1 MKNTTA
7 KIIVGGIV
15 CLFILGSFAAI
26 GNGKGNAISDAHHAL
41 LKKGIS
47 YYKTIRANHGI
58 DKSQQMLK
66 VWFLKQPSVKKVTIE
81 NRDMTIEF
89 NDGHEVVIL
98 GHTEIKGKATWGKP
112 AGTPG
117 NGPPSSGGG
126 GSTTVTQVPNSKK
139 ALILDPFVWE
149 GGVFDN
155 PSLMSDVENNLTAA
169 GYTYTY
175 LKNDKVTLSVIEYDL
190 ANYGVIYNRGHG
202 GTSGKTV
209 IISTGEAWTSD
220 TTTKYSNEYNNG
232 EIVEVSI
239 SASDGYHYFI
249 AYTPKLIQD
258 HYTNLPN
265 SLVYMESCESM
276 KFSNMGDAY
285 VGAGAGAY
293 MGWDKSVT
301 VTYGDST
308 ADTSFQMFSTG
319 SSVDDVA
326 NAFGPDP
333 STHANLKYVGAG
345 DLGLVMPS

>member
-1 MKNTTA
+1 MKYGTT
-7 KIIVGGIV
+7 KMVVGGV
-15 CLFILGSFAAI
+15 VFLFILAGLGGSVN
-26 GNGKGNAISDAHHAL
+26 GNNISDAHHAL
-41 LKKGIS
+41 LKKGMA
-47 YYKTIRANHGI
+47 YYQNVRANHGI
-58 DKSQQMLK
+58 DDSQQMLK
-66 VWFLKQPSVKKVTIE
+66 VWFLKQPSVKKVSLA
-81 NRDMTIEF
+81 NRDMTVEF
-89 NDGHEVVIL
+89 NDGHKVVIL
-98 GHTEIKGKATWGKP
+98 GHMENQATWGKP
-112 AGTPG
+112 SGTPG
-117 NGPPSSGGG
+117 HGGHGGG
-126 GSTTVTQVPNSKK
+126 GGGGGGTTVTQTPGSKK
-139 ALILDPFVWE
+139 ALILDPFDWE
-149 GGVFDN
+149 GGVFHN
-155 PSLMSDVENNLTAA
+155 PDLMNNVEGYLQSA

-175 LKNDKVTLSVIEYDL
+175 LKNSQVTLSVIENDL
-190 ANYGVIYNRGHG
+190 AQYGVIYNRGHG
-202 GTSGKTV
+202 GTSGRTV
-209 IISTGEAWTSD
+209 IISTGEAWTSS
-220 TTTKYSNEYNNG
+220 TTSTYSTEYNNG

-276 KFSNMGDAY
+276 KASNMGDAY

-293 MGWDKSVT
+293 MGWDKSVS

-333 STHANLKYVGAG
+333 STHANLKYAGAG